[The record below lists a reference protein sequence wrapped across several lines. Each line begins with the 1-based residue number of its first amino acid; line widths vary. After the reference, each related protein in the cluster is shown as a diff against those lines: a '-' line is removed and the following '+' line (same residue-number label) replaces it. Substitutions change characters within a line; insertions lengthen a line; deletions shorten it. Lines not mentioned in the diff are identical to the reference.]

1 MKRSTI
7 IALTVLCGIAFADCY
22 AIKPKRDVST
32 DPSQSDIVLHQK
44 KMVNNSDSDITN
56 TRQSFRLDTVISV
69 LDNPD
74 QDSIIT
80 LSDEELS
87 ELLKKYFSEENEEV
101 LSK

>member
-1 MKRSTI
+1 
-7 IALTVLCGIAFADCY
+7 
-22 AIKPKRDVST
+22 
-32 DPSQSDIVLHQK
+32 
-44 KMVNNSDSDITN
+44 MVNNSDSGITN

-69 LDNPD
+69 LDYPD

-87 ELLKKYFSEENEEV
+87 ELLKKYFSEKKEEV

>member
-44 KMVNNSDSDITN
+44 KWLITQI
-56 TRQSFRLDTVISV
+56 RVSQI
-69 LDNPD
+69 
-74 QDSIIT
+74 QD
-80 LSDEELS
+80 
-87 ELLKKYFSEENEEV
+87 KVFA
-101 LSK
+101 